1 MSKSIQIR
9 DRVTIS
15 KVKLTNFEEDLK
27 PDNQMCAVELGYVK
41 EVLDEEGAFQ
51 FAKEYPTAKLRNFL
65 AHDDLV
71 TKFDKLRPH
80 LALICEYDNADNYTE
95 ENLDESDFDKMFVTQ
110 VTITG
115 DNENAGVVLTG
126 FRLLADGS
134 KLNLVTPNL
143 KFEHTEYRFSNELS
157 EAVDEL
163 TAEALLCLS
172 LRKRKIVQAE
182 IFDNDG
188 DGGTDDEFGQLDL
201 SLDDS
206 VEKLKKTLRKGGVK
220 ILVGESS

>member
-1 MSKSIQIR
+1 MNKSIKIR
-9 DRVTIS
+9 DRVTIT

-27 PDNQMCAVELGYVK
+27 PDNQMCGVELGYVK

-71 TKFDKLRPH
+71 AKFDKLRPH

-115 DNENAGVVLTG
+115 DNENAGVVLTVFACWPMG
-126 FRLLADGS
+126 R
-134 KLNLVTPNL
+134 N
-143 KFEHTEYRFSNELS
+143 
-157 EAVDEL
+157 
-163 TAEALLCLS
+163 
-172 LRKRKIVQAE
+172 
-182 IFDNDG
+182 
-188 DGGTDDEFGQLDL
+188 
-201 SLDDS
+201 
-206 VEKLKKTLRKGGVK
+206 
-220 ILVGESS
+220 

>member
-1 MSKSIQIR
+1 MNKSIKIR
-9 DRVTIS
+9 DRVTIT

-27 PDNQMCAVELGYVK
+27 PDNQMCGVELGYVK
-41 EVLDEEGAFQ
+41 EVLDEDGAFQ

-65 AHDDLV
+65 AHDDMV

-143 KFEHTEYRFSNELS
+143 KFEHTEYPFAHELS

-188 DGGTDDEFGQLDL
+188 EGGTDDEFGQLDL
-201 SLDDS
+201 KLDES
-206 VEKLKKTLRKGGVK
+206 VEALKKTLKKGGVK
-220 ILVGESS
+220 ILVGESI